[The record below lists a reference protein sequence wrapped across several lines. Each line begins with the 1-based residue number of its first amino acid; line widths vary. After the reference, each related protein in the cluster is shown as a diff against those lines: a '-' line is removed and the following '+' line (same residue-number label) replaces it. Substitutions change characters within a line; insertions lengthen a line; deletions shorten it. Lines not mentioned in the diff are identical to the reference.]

1 MQIGSIREI
10 IKEKIQ
16 VFMLLGIVGFIFS
29 FPIGL
34 IEIAVIKTGL
44 EIFKPP
50 YLQFLFDFFIF
61 IDRPSSAFIKT
72 FGFALFFMII
82 WFVGTLTF
90 WGTIWLYGK
99 AEQQWW
105 NSLTIEE
112 QTMIDAYWT
121 SIDYGNPNPYFD
133 RRKK

>member
-1 MQIGSIREI
+1 MQTGSIREI

-16 VFMLLGIVGFIFS
+16 VFLLLSILGFIFS
-29 FPIGL
+29 FPLGL
-34 IEIAVIKTGL
+34 IEIAVIKAGL

-50 YLQFLFDFFIF
+50 CLQFLLDFFIF
-61 IDRPSSAFIKT
+61 IDRPSSALIKI

-82 WFVGTLTF
+82 WFVGTLTL
-90 WGTIWLYGK
+90 WVILWLDGK

-105 NSLTIEE
+105 NSLTPEE

-133 RRKK
+133 RR